1 MSTCH
6 SLLEILTWT
15 KPREVPAGFLSVLT
29 SLDKGPLRTTL
40 LNMILPAVRQHL
52 YSNFTKSFFY
62 LIRFSTSQL
71 SNCLCCF
78 YDLTSCNRAA
88 LLHMGSLPCLEAA
101 QMFSHNPAIW
111 EGACLIQLLLV
122 DDGSAKMAVTL
133 PRKPASASA
142 HLLWGDALPC
152 SSTPWWVCGG
162 SYVVLPPIPSQS
174 WAQPQLWIRWIAP
187 AYAIRRYI
195 WQGNW
200 LGTYDSWSA
209 AREGHVCH
217 WGNIQMQ

>member
-40 LNMILPAVRQHL
+40 LNMILPAVLQHL

-111 EGACLIQLLLV
+111 EGVCLIQLLLV

-133 PRKPASASA
+133 TRKPVLTFCEVTLCPAAPHHGECVVEA
-142 HLLWGDALPC
+142 MLC
-152 SSTPWWVCGG
+152 SH
-162 SYVVLPPIPSQS
+162 PSQ
-174 WAQPQLWIRWIAP
+174 
-187 AYAIRRYI
+187 
-195 WQGNW
+195 G
-200 LGTYDSWSA
+200 SA
-209 AREGHVCH
+209 TTL
-217 WGNIQMQ
+217 N